1 MFRLLKIFRN
11 RIQILLYHRVA
22 NVASDPQMLCV
33 TPDKFYDQMKF
44 LKKNYNI
51 IALSSINQLLKNHKI
66 PRNSVA
72 ITFDDG
78 YQDNLIT
85 AIPILEENNI
95 PATFFITSGYIGE
108 NKEFYQ
114 EALNRIFFLE
124 KQIPKTLNI
133 KINQIEHQ
141 YLELDQEN
149 QKKAA
154 YTTLHK
160 TLRSEKNETRKSIIK
175 ELIDWSG
182 ACQEPLID
190 YKNLT
195 LSEIK
200 KISQNSLFEIGAHSV
215 NHLILSGLEENEQ
228 RAEIVN
234 SKIHLEKIIDK
245 DVTSF
250 AYPYGT
256 IDSYNVDSI
265 NILRE
270 NNFLLCCSNYSGL
283 IDQNTSRYELPRF
296 LVRDLTIEKFKLFV
310 KNNFLNY

>member
-1 MFRLLKIFRN
+1 MFRLLKKFRN

-22 NVASDPQMLCV
+22 NVTSDPQMLCV

-51 IALSSINQLLKNHKI
+51 ISLSSINQLLKNHTI
-66 PRNSVA
+66 PRNSVV

-78 YQDNLIT
+78 YQDNLIN
-85 AIPILEENNI
+85 AIPILEEHNL

-133 KINQIEHQ
+133 KVNQIEHQ

-154 YTTLHK
+154 YTALHK
-160 TLRSEKNETRKSIIK
+160 ALRSEKNDTRKSVIK

-182 ACQEPLID
+182 ACQKPLID

-195 LSEIK
+195 FSEIK
-200 KISQNSLFEIGAHSV
+200 QISQKSLFEIGAHSV
-215 NHLILSGLEENEQ
+215 NHPVLSGLNENKQ
-228 RAEIVN
+228 RVEIVN
-234 SKIHLEKIIDK
+234 SKIHLEKIIEK

-256 IDSYNVDSI
+256 IDSYNVDTI

-283 IDQNTSRYELPRF
+283 IDKNTSRYELPRF
-296 LVRDLTIEKFKLFV
+296 LVRDLTIEKFKPFL

>member
-1 MFRLLKIFRN
+1 MFKYLKIFRN

-22 NVASDPQMLCV
+22 NVSSDPQMLCV

-44 LKKNYNI
+44 LKKKYNI
-51 IALSSINQLLKNHKI
+51 ISLRSINQLLKSHKI
-66 PRNSVA
+66 PRNSIV

-78 YQDNLIT
+78 YQDNLKN
-85 AIPILEENNI
+85 AIPILEQNNI

-114 EALNRIFFLE
+114 EVLNRIFFLE
-124 KQIPKTLNI
+124 NKIPNTLNI
-133 KINQIEHQ
+133 KVNNIEHK
-141 YLELDQEN
+141 YSELEQKN

-154 YTTLHK
+154 YTALHK
-160 TLRSEKNETRKSIIK
+160 ALRSEKSDTRESIIK

-182 ACQEPLID
+182 ACQKPLND

-195 LSEIK
+195 ISEVK
-200 KISQNSLFEIGAHSV
+200 KIAQNNLFEIGAHSV
-215 NHLILSGLEENEQ
+215 NHLILSGLDGEKQREE
-228 RAEIVN
+228 IGN

-245 DVTSF
+245 DITSF

-256 IDSYNVDSI
+256 IDSYNKQSVE
-265 NILRE
+265 ILRE
-270 NNFLLCCSNYSGL
+270 HDFKLGCSNYSGL
-283 IDQNTSRYELPRF
+283 IAPNTSRYELPRF
-296 LVRDLTIEKFKLFV
+296 LVRDLSIERFKLFV